1 MCRGAEYANSDGSK
15 KMVSVPSSLRET
27 YSVQSFTSPTQD
39 CIEISIE
46 LKLEHSFD
54 LYNYKSVS
62 PDIYPIR
69 YIRQRTACFF

>member
-1 MCRGAEYANSDGSK
+1 
-15 KMVSVPSSLRET
+15 MVSVPSSLREA
-27 YSVQSFTSPTQD
+27 YGVQSFTSLAQD

-62 PDIYPIR
+62 PENM
-69 YIRQRTACFF
+69 